1 MGWRSARK
9 ARESTKVALAEAGL
23 SLENLMLTGERA
35 SRDEWLDWIPRESNK
50 AADGLASLAMA
61 RRETSVWTH
70 RHHRRYAAAD
80 VVGWTD
86 AGIGT
91 NGEVGLGWMV
101 LERAWP
107 HEVVAMG
114 HVYHGTE
121 EAQDGK
127 DSSREELRALSW
139 AHWHMRQI
147 RIGNKVDDI
156 KPLSAKERKKL
167 QAKMLVALQGSVSL
181 EGRQAP

>member
-1 MGWRSARK
+1 MD
-9 ARESTKVALAEAGL
+9 
-23 SLENLMLTGERA
+23 A
-35 SRDEWLDWIPRESNK
+35 SELYYK
-50 AADGLASLAMA
+50 
-61 RRETSVWTH
+61 
-70 RHHRRYAAAD
+70 RYAKAD

-114 HVYHGTE
+114 HVYQSAD

-127 DSSREELRALSW
+127 DSSREELRALTW

-147 RIGNKVDDI
+147 RLGRKVEHVR
-156 KPLSAKERKKL
+156 PLPQYERKNCRQRYSSPSRDL
-167 QAKMLVALQGSVSL
+167 RTGGVARTPNEDRGQLC
-181 EGRQAP
+181 